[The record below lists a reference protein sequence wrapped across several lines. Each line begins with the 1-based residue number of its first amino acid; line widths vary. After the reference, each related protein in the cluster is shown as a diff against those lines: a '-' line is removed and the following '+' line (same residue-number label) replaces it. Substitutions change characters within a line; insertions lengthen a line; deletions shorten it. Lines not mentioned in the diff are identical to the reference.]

1 MKYPRVDATHF
12 SQFLAPTRALCSIA
26 PTEFGQSDRTRK
38 LIRLLDFK
46 AKSKKTRRLSERRRS
61 RIQVARV
68 LQLLRPRL
76 TSWLAK
82 TETQL
87 DLLSKLSLGHWTFWE
102 EDDTDQ
108 KF

>member
-46 AKSKKTRRLSERRRS
+46 AKSKKTGGYLNGGGHGS
-61 RIQVARV
+61 RWPESCSYSGR
-68 LQLLRPRL
+68 
-76 TSWLAK
+76 
-82 TETQL
+82 
-87 DLLSKLSLGHWTFWE
+87 D
-102 EDDTDQ
+102 
-108 KF
+108 